1 MRRRSAT
8 ALALLVA
15 FVLSGAF
22 NDVVAATRPGGGIN
36 WGDVSRWL
44 ASAGPVG
51 PVLRLLDGRN
61 ALGTGTD
68 GRLTILLLGSDTRGS
83 AIGRTDSIMV
93 MSIRDGTISA
103 LSIPRDSSHIP
114 DPFDGGIF
122 HSRVNA
128 ILEHLRAG
136 RTNEQAL
143 SMFKAVIE
151 NLLGIEIDYYALLDF
166 PGFQALVDEIQP
178 VTVDINQPVRDTR
191 YWDDAS
197 QPSGVYF
204 PAATNYDLYALQ
216 PGPDPLCTGL
226 WRFQP
231 APIPSSFWCRRA
243 MPYVRSRKGSSDF
256 QRAGRQQNFVI
267 GAIKRV
273 INRGSGSALSSLV
286 SRAAGQVQAGSLTTD
301 IPLTVGNALELYQT
315 LSGASVGIHEVLS
328 PPKYAS
334 HIPGTTAYELN
345 LPAVR
350 EFTKQWFGGSGTP
363 PFPSPPIVLPTGP
376 PTSSPSAPPSA
387 HPAATSSAVA
397 VVATPTAPASAPPSV
412 AQSSS
417 GAAGLLGSA
426 DTGLLIVLVVI
437 VAGVALAFLVLRR
450 VRTARR

>member
-1 MRRRSAT
+1 LRRRSAT

-22 NDVVAATRPGGGIN
+22 NDVLAATRLGGGVN

-44 ASAGPVG
+44 ATAGPVG

-61 ALGTGTD
+61 AVSTGSD

-103 LSIPRDSSHIP
+103 LSIPRDSSQIP

-128 ILEHLRAG
+128 ILEHLAAG

-204 PAATNYDLYALQ
+204 PAATNYDLWALQ

-231 APIPSSFWCRRA
+231 TPIPSSFWCRRA

-267 GAIKRV
+267 GAIRRV
-273 INRGSGSALSSLV
+273 INRGSGSALGSLV
-286 SRAAGQVQAGSLTTD
+286 SRAVAQQQAGTLTTD

-345 LPAVR
+345 LTAVR
-350 EFTKQWFGGSGTP
+350 ELTQQWFGGSGTP
-363 PFPSPPIVLPTGP
+363 PVASPIVLPTGP
-376 PTSSPSAPPSA
+376 PTSSPSATASAQPSATASPVAVVTTPTPTASVPPSA
-387 HPAATSSAVA
+387 
-397 VVATPTAPASAPPSV
+397 APG
-412 AQSSS
+412 SS

-426 DTGLLIVLVVI
+426 DSGLLIVLVVI
-437 VAGVALAFLVLRR
+437 AAGVALAFFVVRRLR
-450 VRTARR
+450 TTRR